1 VLLPLRGDK
10 NNHIIESLKILLV
23 MVLIGFW
30 HAPKIN
36 WLLFGLFNGT
46 LIVLHNYLVKFRI
59 FPIFFG
65 WVLLLI
71 LYVGSGLLHSLPDI
85 NAIQKALASIHKVS
99 SFAATWDLWK
109 YSLVAIDNSADLEN
123 YIQTAIDAREHKTA
137 YAFIV
142 FDKLLNEYVGCT
154 RFYDMQLAY
163 QTTQLGYTW
172 YSKKCWGT
180 KLNENCKHLLLE
192 FAFDQMGLERVEFRA
207 DNNNKRSIAAMQKIG
222 CTVEGVLRNHLPMPT
237 GKRRDSIVL
246 SILKED
252 WNDSLKQAL
261 AAQLKA

>member
-1 VLLPLRGDK
+1 MLALKSFNFDEEIILENERVLLRPLAQSDG
-10 NNHIIESLKILLV
+10 SL
-23 MVLIGFW
+23 
-30 HAPKIN
+30 
-36 WLLFGLFNGT
+36 
-46 LIVLHNYLVKFRI
+46 
-59 FPIFFG
+59 
-65 WVLLLI
+65 
-71 LYVGSGLLHSLPDI
+71 
-85 NAIQKALASIHKVS
+85 LAHFVEEEP
-99 SFAATWDLWK
+99 DLWQ
-109 YSLVAIDNSADLEN
+109 YSLVAINNGTDLEN
-123 YIQTAIDAREHKTA
+123 YIQTAIEARVQKTS

-222 CTVEGVLRNHLPMPT
+222 CTVEGVLRNHLPMPN

-246 SILKED
+246 SILKEEWD
-252 WNDSLKQAL
+252 ASLKQAL
-261 AAQLKA
+261 AAQLKT

>member
-1 VLLPLRGDK
+1 MLALKPFDFREEFFLENERVLLRPLQVSDA
-10 NNHIIESLKILLV
+10 SLL
-23 MVLIGFW
+23 G
-30 HAPKIN
+30 H
-36 WLLFGLFNGT
+36 
-46 LIVLHNYLVKFRI
+46 
-59 FPIFFG
+59 
-65 WVLLLI
+65 
-71 LYVGSGLLHSLPDI
+71 YVEEEP
-85 NAIQKALASIHKVS
+85 
-99 SFAATWDLWK
+99 DLWQ
-109 YSLVAIDNSADLEN
+109 YSLAAINNNADLEN
-123 YIQTAIDAREHKTA
+123 YIQMAIEARENKTS

-180 KLNENCKHLLLE
+180 KLNENCKYLLLE
-192 FAFDQMGLERVEFRA
+192 FVFDQMGFERVEFRA

-222 CTVEGVLRNHLPMPT
+222 CSVEGVLRNHLPMPS

-252 WNDSLKQAL
+252 WNASLKQSL
-261 AAQLKA
+261 AAQLKTRL

>member
-1 VLLPLRGDK
+1 MLALKSFNFDEEIILENERVLLRPLVLSDG
-10 NNHIIESLKILLV
+10 SL
-23 MVLIGFW
+23 
-30 HAPKIN
+30 
-36 WLLFGLFNGT
+36 
-46 LIVLHNYLVKFRI
+46 
-59 FPIFFG
+59 
-65 WVLLLI
+65 
-71 LYVGSGLLHSLPDI
+71 
-85 NAIQKALASIHKVS
+85 LAHFVEEEP
-99 SFAATWDLWK
+99 DLWK
-109 YSLVAIDNSADLEN
+109 YSLVAINNGTDLEN
-123 YIQTAIDAREHKTA
+123 YIQTAIEARVQKTS

-192 FAFDQMGLERVEFRA
+192 FAFDQMGFERVEFRA

-222 CTVEGVLRNHLPMPT
+222 CTVEGVLKNHLPMPN

-246 SILKED
+246 SILKEEWD
-252 WNDSLKQAL
+252 ASLKQAL
-261 AAQLKA
+261 AAQLKT